1 MWWDLRV
8 GPEACSYLFSISN
21 CLSVLVGIDNS
32 VPMNAETNSVAWLL
46 AVLGYAERGISNILN
61 HD

>member
-1 MWWDLRV
+1 
-8 GPEACSYLFSISN
+8 
-21 CLSVLVGIDNS
+21 VLVGIDNS